1 MLGTHGTDLAH
12 ATLPLPGEKSG
23 TCAIPQLQ
31 TDPAAAGRSME
42 DMEDSMAM
50 GIMIMIYIYMYR

>member
-12 ATLPLPGEKSG
+12 ATLPLLPGEKSG

-31 TDPAAAGRSME
+31 TDPAAAGRRE
-42 DMEDSMAM
+42 R
-50 GIMIMIYIYMYR
+50 GGYGG